1 MNSSIGDVGGS
12 DEKGV
17 SGGEA
22 RAEGAPAGTRPAPLS
37 WQWKAALG
45 AVALAILVMLFWP
58 HGKGTSAP
66 GGFLLDGDGRPS
78 PMGSRLAPV
87 TLVHF
92 WATWCPPC
100 IQESPGIQRLAADL
114 AGYHDFSL
122 LMIAVQDRK
131 DKVGHFLGPEA
142 AAMVLYDPSWDVAHR
157 YGTDQLPET
166 YLVVRGKV
174 VQKFVGATD
183 WDNPDLRRRLLAY
196 LGAPPT
202 AKAAGG

>member
-1 MNSSIGDVGGS
+1 MNSS
-12 DEKGV
+12 
-17 SGGEA
+17 EA
-22 RAEGAPAGTRPAPLS
+22 QAGTRPAPLS

-45 AVALAILVMLFWP
+45 VIALVLLVMLFWP
-58 HGKGTSAP
+58 RGKESSAP
-66 GGFLLDGDGRPS
+66 AGLLLDGDGRPS

-100 IQESPGIQRLAADL
+100 IQEGPAIQRLAADL
-114 AGYHDFSL
+114 AGQHDFSL
-122 LMIAVQDRK
+122 LMIAVADRK
-131 DKVGHFLGPEA
+131 DKVDRFLGPEA
-142 AAMVLYDPSWDVAHR
+142 AAMVLYDPSWEVAHR

-183 WDNPDLRRRLLAY
+183 WDNPEVRRRLLSY
-196 LGAPPT
+196 LGGAPAGP
-202 AKAAGG
+202 AGKAARG